1 MRRNLG
7 RAQAFFLPR
16 RVVGRKKEADARE
29 GRVERSLDTL
39 IQEDLGDKPYRSIE
53 GDLRTGILI
62 LCDHA
67 ENTIPEP
74 YANLGLRSEDLN
86 RHIAY
91 DLGAA
96 PVAERLAELL
106 SAPALLSRFSRLLID
121 PNRGLDDPT
130 LIMQISD
137 GLVVPGNAAL
147 DEAAIAARVARY
159 YTPYH
164 QAIERAIDAGIAAG
178 KPPVVVSVHS
188 FTQAWKGVPRPWS
201 VGVLWD
207 KDPRLALPLLEGLRT
222 IPGIVVGDNAPYTGQ
237 LKGDTLYRHGTRR
250 GLAHALIE
258 VRQDLILG
266 PEGQAE
272 WATRLAEVLRKVV
285 RLGGP
290 LHAIEIHGSY
300 TDIAS
305 AQGPNGED
313 AATGGMTEAIR
324 TELEAE
330 AFRRLVAHLRG
341 RHDVQNIEL
350 MELAGFCR
358 NCLSNWYQEAAAAK
372 GVALSKEEAREIVY
386 GMPYETWKA
395 LYQTEIATK
404 RRKRTG

>member
-1 MRRNLG
+1 
-7 RAQAFFLPR
+7 
-16 RVVGRKKEADARE
+16 
-29 GRVERSLDTL
+29 VERSLDTL
-39 IQEDLGDKPYRSIE
+39 IQEDLGEKPYRSIE
-53 GDLRTGILI
+53 GDLRTGLLI

-74 YANLGLRSEDLN
+74 FGTLGLRPEDLN

-96 PVAERLAELL
+96 RIAEHLAEILG
-106 SAPALLSRFSRLLID
+106 APALLSRFSRLLID

-137 GLVVPGNAAL
+137 GLVVPGNAGL
-147 DEAAIAARVARY
+147 DEAAVAARINRY
-159 YTPYH
+159 YTPYDR
-164 QAIERAIDAGIAAG
+164 AIERAIDTAISAG

-237 LKGDTLYRHGTRR
+237 LKGDTLYRHGTKR

-272 WATRLAEVLRKVV
+272 WAKRLADALRKVM

-290 LHAIEIHGSY
+290 LHAIELHGSY
-300 TDIAS
+300 TDNTQA
-305 AQGPNGED
+305 E
-313 AATGGMTEAIR
+313 AANRGKAAGKTMTEAIR

-330 AFRRLVAHLRG
+330 SFRRLIAHLRS

-358 NCLSNWYQEAAAAK
+358 NCLSNWYQDAAAAK
-372 GVALSKEEAREIVY
+372 GVTLSKEEAREIVY

-395 LYQTEIATK
+395 MFQTEIAAK

>member
-1 MRRNLG
+1 M
-7 RAQAFFLPR
+7 
-16 RVVGRKKEADARE
+16 
-29 GRVERSLDTL
+29 ERSLDTL

-74 YANLGLRSEDLN
+74 FANLGLRSEDLN

-96 PVAERLAELL
+96 PVAERLAKLL
-106 SAPALLSRFSRLLID
+106 SAPALISCFSRLLID

-164 QAIERAIDAGIAAG
+164 QAIEREIDAGIAAG

-222 IPGIVVGDNAPYTGQ
+222 IPGILVGDNAPYTGQ

-305 AQGPNGED
+305 AQGRNGED
-313 AATGGMTEAIR
+313 AATGGMTEATR

-395 LYQTEIATK
+395 RYQTEIATK

>member
-1 MRRNLG
+1 M
-7 RAQAFFLPR
+7 
-16 RVVGRKKEADARE
+16 
-29 GRVERSLDTL
+29 ERSLDTL

-53 GDLRTGILI
+53 GDLRTGLLI

-106 SAPALLSRFSRLLID
+106 GAPVLLSRFSRLLID

-137 GLVVPGNAAL
+137 GLVVPGNAGL
-147 DEAAIAARVARY
+147 DEAAVAARVAGY
-159 YTPYH
+159 YAPYH

-178 KPPVVVSVHS
+178 KPPAVVSVHS
-188 FTQAWKGVPRPWS
+188 FTQAWKGMPRPWS

-207 KDPRLALPLLEGLRT
+207 KDPRLALPLLEGFRA

-272 WATRLAEVLRKVV
+272 WATRLAEVLRKVM

-290 LHAIEIHGSY
+290 LHAIEIHGSC
-300 TDIAS
+300 TDIAP
-305 AQGPNGED
+305 AQGPNGEG

-330 AFRRLVAHLRG
+330 AFRRLVAHLRA

-372 GVALSKEEAREIVY
+372 SVALSKEEAREIVY

-395 LYQTEIATK
+395 LYQTEMAAK

>member
-1 MRRNLG
+1 M
-7 RAQAFFLPR
+7 
-16 RVVGRKKEADARE
+16 
-29 GRVERSLDTL
+29 ERSLDTL

-74 YANLGLRSEDLN
+74 FANLGLRSEDLN

-96 PVAERLAELL
+96 PVAERLAKLL
-106 SAPALLSRFSRLLID
+106 SAPALISCFSRLLID

-164 QAIERAIDAGIAAG
+164 QAIEREIDAGIAAG

-272 WATRLAEVLRKVV
+272 WARRLAEVLRKVV

-305 AQGPNGED
+305 AQGRNGEG
-313 AATGGMTEAIR
+313 AATGGMTEATR

-395 LYQTEIATK
+395 RYQTEIATK

>member
-1 MRRNLG
+1 M
-7 RAQAFFLPR
+7 
-16 RVVGRKKEADARE
+16 
-29 GRVERSLDTL
+29 ERSLDTL

-53 GDLRTGILI
+53 GDLRTGLLI

-106 SAPALLSRFSRLLID
+106 GAPVLLSRFSRLLID

-137 GLVVPGNAAL
+137 GLVVPGNAGL
-147 DEAAIAARVARY
+147 DEAAVAARVAGY
-159 YTPYH
+159 YAPYH

-178 KPPVVVSVHS
+178 KPPAVVSVHS
-188 FTQAWKGVPRPWS
+188 FTQAWKGMPRPWS

-207 KDPRLALPLLEGLRT
+207 KDPRLALPLLEGFRA
-222 IPGIVVGDNAPYTGQ
+222 IPGIVIGDNAPYTGQ

-272 WATRLAEVLRKVV
+272 WATRLAEVLRKVM

-290 LHAIEIHGSY
+290 LHAIEIHGSC
-300 TDIAS
+300 TDIAP
-305 AQGPNGED
+305 AQGPNGEG

-330 AFRRLVAHLRG
+330 AFRRLVAHLRA

-372 GVALSKEEAREIVY
+372 SVALSKEEAREIVY

-395 LYQTEIATK
+395 LYQTEMAAK

>member
-1 MRRNLG
+1 M
-7 RAQAFFLPR
+7 
-16 RVVGRKKEADARE
+16 
-29 GRVERSLDTL
+29 ERSLDTL

-91 DLGAA
+91 DLGVA
-96 PVAERLAELL
+96 PVAERLAKLL
-106 SAPALLSRFSRLLID
+106 SAPALISCFSRLLID

-272 WATRLAEVLRKVV
+272 WARRLAEVLRKVV

-330 AFRRLVAHLRG
+330 AFRRLLAHLRG

-395 LYQTEIATK
+395 RYQTEIATK

>member
-16 RVVGRKKEADARE
+16 RVAGRKKEADARE

-91 DLGAA
+91 DLGVA
-96 PVAERLAELL
+96 PVAERLAKLL
-106 SAPALLSRFSRLLID
+106 SAPALISCFSRLLID

-137 GLVVPGNAAL
+137 GLVVPGNAGL
-147 DEAAIAARVARY
+147 DDAAIAARVARY

-300 TDIAS
+300 TGHRIGSRAKW
-305 AQGPNGED
+305 
-313 AATGGMTEAIR
+313 
-324 TELEAE
+324 
-330 AFRRLVAHLRG
+330 RG
-341 RHDVQNIEL
+341 RRDRWHD
-350 MELAGFCR
+350 R
-358 NCLSNWYQEAAAAK
+358 SNPNRA
-372 GVALSKEEAREIVY
+372 
-386 GMPYETWKA
+386 
-395 LYQTEIATK
+395 
-404 RRKRTG
+404 

>member
-1 MRRNLG
+1 
-7 RAQAFFLPR
+7 
-16 RVVGRKKEADARE
+16 
-29 GRVERSLDTL
+29 VERSLDTL

-53 GDLRTGILI
+53 GDLRTGLLI

-106 SAPALLSRFSRLLID
+106 GAPVLLSRFSRLLID

-137 GLVVPGNAAL
+137 GLVVPGNAGL
-147 DEAAIAARVARY
+147 DEAAVAARVAGY
-159 YTPYH
+159 YAPYH

-178 KPPVVVSVHS
+178 KPPAVVSVHS
-188 FTQAWKGVPRPWS
+188 FTQAWKGMPRPWS

-207 KDPRLALPLLEGLRT
+207 KDPRLALPLLEGFRA
-222 IPGIVVGDNAPYTGQ
+222 IPGIVIGDNAPYTGQ

-272 WATRLAEVLRKVV
+272 WATRLAEVLRKVM

-290 LHAIEIHGSY
+290 LHAIEIHGSC
-300 TDIAS
+300 TDIAP
-305 AQGPNGED
+305 AQGPNGEG

-330 AFRRLVAHLRG
+330 AFRRLVAHLRA

-358 NCLSNWYQEAAAAK
+358 NCLSNWYQETAAAK
-372 GVALSKEEAREIVY
+372 SVALSKEEAREIVY

-395 LYQTEIATK
+395 LYQTEMAAK

>member
-1 MRRNLG
+1 M
-7 RAQAFFLPR
+7 
-16 RVVGRKKEADARE
+16 
-29 GRVERSLDTL
+29 ERSLDTL

-237 LKGDTLYRHGTRR
+237 LKGDTLCRHGTRR

-272 WATRLAEVLRKVV
+272 WARRLAEVLRKVV

-330 AFRRLVAHLRG
+330 AFRRLLAHLRG